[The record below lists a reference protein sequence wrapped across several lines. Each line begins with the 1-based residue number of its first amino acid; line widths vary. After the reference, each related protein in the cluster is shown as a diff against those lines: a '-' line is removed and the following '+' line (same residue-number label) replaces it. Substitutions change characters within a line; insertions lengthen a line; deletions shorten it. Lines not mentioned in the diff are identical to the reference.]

1 MKSGDLDQNE
11 LFKPLTRTER
21 QKEALHYWIKNSCKG
36 TFEFPTGLGKTFTAI
51 MGIKILV
58 KKYPDLRVI
67 VVVPTDLLQQQ
78 WKSKLDSQGL
88 SLNCQVI
95 VINTVIK
102 YHYDCDFLVIDEIHR
117 TGADQFSKVFDT
129 VKYKY
134 ILGLTATLERLDG
147 RHLIIEKYCPVVD
160 SISPAEAVANGWMAK
175 NVEYKIILNVP
186 DIERYL
192 QLNKE
197 FNEHFEFFNNDFP
210 LAMSLVGPKGL
221 PNRLA
226 LRDKMV
232 PDDGKLTEEALK
244 QARSVALKNIT
255 YHATALMRVMQA
267 RKKFINTHPDKIR
280 LTQEIIKH
288 RPNAK
293 IITFA
298 ATIDMAN
305 KIGTGFVYTGKD
317 TKKKGQLTI
326 DEFAKMDS
334 GVLNTVAK
342 ANEGLDCPGLSV
354 AIILGMDSS
363 PTKYIQRKGRVIRKE
378 GDKIA
383 EIFTFVIN
391 YTVETEWFTK
401 SHKDAE
407 FIPID
412 EENLMHVLKGEP
424 FKPYKRSVSKFTF
437 RF

>member
-1 MKSGDLDQNE
+1 
-11 LFKPLTRTER
+11 
-21 QKEALHYWIKNSCKG
+21 
-36 TFEFPTGLGKTFTAI
+36 

-78 WKSKLDSQGL
+78 WKSKLDSQSL

-175 NVEYKIILNVP
+175 NVEYKIILNVA

-221 PNRLA
+221 SNRLA

-298 ATIDMAN
+298 ATIEMAN

-342 ANEGLDCPGLSV
+342 ANEG
-354 AIILGMDSS
+354 
-363 PTKYIQRKGRVIRKE
+363 
-378 GDKIA
+378 
-383 EIFTFVIN
+383 
-391 YTVETEWFTK
+391 
-401 SHKDAE
+401 
-407 FIPID
+407 
-412 EENLMHVLKGEP
+412 
-424 FKPYKRSVSKFTF
+424 
-437 RF
+437 

>member
-1 MKSGDLDQNE
+1 MKSGDSDQNE

-21 QKEALHYWIKNSCKG
+21 QKEALHYWIKNSCRG

-58 KKYPDLRVI
+58 KKYPNLRVI
-67 VVVPTDLLQQQ
+67 VIVPTELLQQQ
-78 WKSKLDSQGL
+78 WKSKLDEQSL
-88 SLNCQVI
+88 SLNCQVL
-95 VINTVIK
+95 VINTAIK

-117 TGADQFSKVFDT
+117 TGADQFSKVFER

-147 RHLIIEKYCPVVD
+147 RHSIIKQYCPVVD
-160 SISPAEAVANGWMAK
+160 TISTFEAVVNGWMAK
-175 NVEYKIILNVP
+175 SVEYKVILNVA
-186 DIERYL
+186 DIEKYL
-192 QLNKE
+192 ALQKE
-197 FNEHFEFFNNDFP
+197 FTEHFEFFNSDFP
-210 LAMSLVGPKGL
+210 LAMSLVGKNGL
-221 PNRLA
+221 THRLK
-226 LRDKMV
+226 LRDEMV
-232 PDDGKLTEEALK
+232 PDDDKMTPEALK

-255 YHATALMRVMQA
+255 YHATALMRVLQA

-326 DEFAKMDS
+326 NEFAKMDA

-342 ANEGLDCPGLSV
+342 ANEG
-354 AIILGMDSS
+354 
-363 PTKYIQRKGRVIRKE
+363 
-378 GDKIA
+378 
-383 EIFTFVIN
+383 
-391 YTVETEWFTK
+391 
-401 SHKDAE
+401 
-407 FIPID
+407 
-412 EENLMHVLKGEP
+412 
-424 FKPYKRSVSKFTF
+424 
-437 RF
+437 

>member
-1 MKSGDLDQNE
+1 
-11 LFKPLTRTER
+11 
-21 QKEALHYWIKNSCKG
+21 
-36 TFEFPTGLGKTFTAI
+36 
-51 MGIKILV
+51 MGIKVLV
-58 KKYPDLRVI
+58 KKYPNLRVI
-67 VVVPTDLLQQQ
+67 VVVPTDLLQEQ
-78 WKSKLDSQGL
+78 WKSKLDAESL
-88 SLNCQVI
+88 SLHCDVL
-95 VINTVIK
+95 VINTAIK

-129 VKYKY
+129 ITYKY

-147 RHLIIEKYCPVVD
+147 RHTIIRKYCPVVD
-160 SISPAEAVANGWMAK
+160 TITPAEAVANGWMAK
-175 NVEYKIILNVP
+175 NVEYKVILNVT
-186 DIERYL
+186 DIEKYL
-192 QLNKE
+192 TLQKE
-197 FNEHFEFFNNDFP
+197 FNEHFEFFNYDFQ

-221 PNRLA
+221 SNRLA

-232 PDDGKLTEEALK
+232 PTDDKTAKSEALK
-244 QARSVALKNIT
+244 HIT

-280 LTQEIIKH
+280 LTQEIIKY

-293 IITFA
+293 IITFSS
-298 ATIDMAN
+298 TIDMAN

-326 DEFAKMDS
+326 NEFAKMDS

-412 EENLMHVLKGEP
+412 EENLMHVLKREP

>member
-1 MKSGDLDQNE
+1 
-11 LFKPLTRTER
+11 
-21 QKEALHYWIKNSCKG
+21 
-36 TFEFPTGLGKTFTAI
+36 
-51 MGIKILV
+51 MGIKVLT
-58 KKYPDLRVI
+58 KKYPSLKVI
-67 VVVPTDLLQQQ
+67 VVVPTDLLQEQ
-78 WKSKLDSQGL
+78 WKSKLDYEGL
-88 SLNCQVI
+88 SLNCEVLI
-95 VINTVIK
+95 INTAIK
-102 YHYDCDFLVIDEIHR
+102 HHYHCDFLVIDEIHR
-117 TGADQFSKVFDT
+117 TGADQFSKVFEAIE
-129 VKYKY
+129 YQF

-147 RHLIIEKYCPVVD
+147 RHIIIEKYCPVVD

-175 NVEYKIILNVP
+175 NVEYKVILNVA
-186 DIERYL
+186 DIDKYL
-192 QLNKE
+192 DLQKE
-197 FNEHFEFFNNDFP
+197 FNEHFEFFNCDFN

-221 PNRLA
+221 SNRLA

-232 PDDGKLTEEALK
+232 PNNDTISQEALRE
-244 QARSVALKNIT
+244 ARSEVLKHIT

-267 RKKFINTHPDKIR
+267 RKKFINTHPDKLR
-280 LTQEIIKH
+280 LTQEIIKY

-293 IITFA
+293 IITFS
-298 ATIDMAN
+298 ATVDMAN
-305 KIGTGFVYTGKD
+305 KIGVGFVYTAKD

-326 DEFAKMDS
+326 DEFAKMDA

-391 YTVETEWFTK
+391 HTVETEWFTK
-401 SHKDAE
+401 SHKNAE

-412 EENLMHVLKGEP
+412 EENLMKVLKREP
-424 FKPYKRSVSKFTF
+424 FSPYKRSVSKFTF
-437 RF
+437 RY